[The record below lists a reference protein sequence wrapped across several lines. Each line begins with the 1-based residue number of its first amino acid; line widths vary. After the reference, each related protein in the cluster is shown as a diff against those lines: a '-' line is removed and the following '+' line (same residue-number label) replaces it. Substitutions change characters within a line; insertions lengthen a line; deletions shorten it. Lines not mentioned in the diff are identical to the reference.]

1 MSSRDVEPED
11 EASDLDG
18 GEEGLAVFG
27 VSCCNAAPSFEHQE
41 RIFDEVAQFVKVFV
55 VEPLMD
61 AVFLWWNDGVHA
73 LGSGLFN
80 DRIGIITFIGDEIL
94 GINAFDQL

>member
-1 MSSRDVEPED
+1 
-11 EASDLDG
+11 
-18 GEEGLAVFG
+18 
-27 VSCCNAAPSFEHQE
+27 
-41 RIFDEVAQFVKVFV
+41 
-55 VEPLMD
+55 MD